1 MNLSFSPEDLKF
13 QEEVRSFLKEN
24 YPADTKRKMDNGIP
38 LQKEDIQEW
47 QKVLSKK
54 GWFAINWPEE
64 HGGTGWSITQKHI
77 FQNELAAFNTP
88 TIVPFGVSMC
98 GPVIYTLSLIHI

>member
-47 QKVLSKK
+47 QKILSKK

-64 HGGTGWSITQKHI
+64 TSKAL
-77 FQNELAAFNTP
+77 FLA
-88 TIVPFGVSMC
+88 
-98 GPVIYTLSLIHI
+98 IYKFSLIGYLKYFIFFEVFY

>member
-54 GWFAINWPEE
+54 SKVP
-64 HGGTGWSITQKHI
+64 KVPI
-77 FQNELAAFNTP
+77 FSNTKE
-88 TIVPFGVSMC
+88 I
-98 GPVIYTLSLIHI
+98 